1 MSMIEA
7 IKSKISCPI
16 FLAKEDLVMI
26 DLVRRV
32 NQSVCTEDKEIACE
46 EFVSEVNDMLGC
58 ENFNLEKPECLTCRA
73 INKLRRE
80 NICET

>member
-1 MSMIEA
+1 MIEA

-32 NQSVCTEDKEIACE
+32 NQSVCREDKEIACE
-46 EFVSEVNDMLGC
+46 EFVSEINEYLQC
-58 ENFNLEKPECLTCRA
+58 KNFNPENPECLTCRV

-80 NICET
+80 NIYQD